1 MIMRTDSH
9 LFRLLIVLALVSACD
24 SLDTREDA
32 MEQNIVFQCQAPEV
46 KTVIASDGTSMY
58 WSEYDNVAAYL
69 YEDDQCKASDLC
81 GFDFTSVSLN
91 TTSFYPKDM
100 KFVSQWEECVDTTSS
115 ALFYAFA
122 PVGEEMPVPEGY
134 RVSMNVPQQ
143 QTGDFGRYQ
152 IALASASPFA
162 QVVPLTFVPAT
173 AIFSVRCH
181 LTADSPCPSTKIVR
195 MTVRF
200 SGGTVVGDCELDM
213 QTGILTSSS
222 SADQSEVS
230 LNFDEPVVV
239 SKVLEDDAPSHFN
252 KYIRCS
258 LIPSQSITQVNV
270 TIYDKDGN
278 SFESVV
284 SADLLEGGIAGG
296 KELKCDCVFYV
307 DKVSLNDSID
317 GGPGDGISPDWEIEL

>member
-1 MIMRTDSH
+1 MRTDSH
-9 LFRLLIVLALVSACD
+9 LFRLLIVLFLVSACENPD
-24 SLDTREDA
+24 IGKDTQEQSL
-32 MEQNIVFQCQAPEV
+32 VFQCQAPEV

-69 YEDDQCKASDLC
+69 YEDDQCKASDVC

-91 TTSFYPKDM
+91 TASFYPKELNL
-100 KFVSQWEECVDTTSS
+100 VSEWQEYVNTVSS
-115 ALFYAFA
+115 AIFYAFA
-122 PVGEEMPVPEGY
+122 PVAEEMPVPEGY
-134 RVSMNVPQQ
+134 SVSMNVPER

-152 IALASASPFA
+152 IAIAPAAQFA
-162 QVVPLTFVPAT
+162 QVVPLRFVPAT

-181 LTADSPCPSTKIVR
+181 LTADSPCASTKIVR

-200 SGGTVVGDCELDM
+200 SGGAVVGDCELDM

-307 DKVSLNDSID
+307 DKVSLNDSIEGGSND
-317 GGPGDGISPDWEIEL
+317 GFDSDWEIEL